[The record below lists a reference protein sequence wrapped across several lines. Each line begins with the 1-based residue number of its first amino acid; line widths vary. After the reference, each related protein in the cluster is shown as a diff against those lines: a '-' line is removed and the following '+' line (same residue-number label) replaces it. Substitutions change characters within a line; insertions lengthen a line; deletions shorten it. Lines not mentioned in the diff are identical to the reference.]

1 LANVIPNFAK
11 QHRPDP
17 EAAGEFAKQH
27 LRTTVQDPA
36 GKVIRIFAKQHL
48 NLDTD
53 SSGHKKPPP
62 FLMRVS

>member
-1 LANVIPNFAK
+1 MNTILPNNIDQKMLQVNFAK
-11 QHRPDP
+11 QY
-17 EAAGEFAKQH
+17 